1 MPKGGKKGGGKG
13 WDRGKSNQPPPQ
25 QTEPVSDDAVSE
37 TDVTTRDK
45 SKKANKKKAAVWS
58 KQSAKNSEPESFS
71 RRLSI
76 SCSSVSAATS
86 HRVTA
91 SPLPNMTV
99 AFYVDVF
106 YVGPALVV
114 AFLCLAAEQLFFWIQ
129 FNVPFKTI
137 SLISRRANR

>member
-1 MPKGGKKGGGKG
+1 MPQGGKKGWRKRLGQ
-13 WDRGKSNQPPPQ
+13 GKSNQPPPQ
-25 QTEPVSDDAVSE
+25 QTEPVSDDTVSE
-37 TDVTTRDK
+37 TDVITRGQ
-45 SKKANKKKAAVWS
+45 SKKADKKKAAVWS
-58 KQSAKNSEPESFS
+58 KQPAKNSEPESFS
-71 RRLSI
+71 RGLSI
-76 SCSSVSAATS
+76 SCSSMSAATS

-91 SPLPNMTV
+91 SPSPNMTA

-106 YVGPALVV
+106 YVGPELVV